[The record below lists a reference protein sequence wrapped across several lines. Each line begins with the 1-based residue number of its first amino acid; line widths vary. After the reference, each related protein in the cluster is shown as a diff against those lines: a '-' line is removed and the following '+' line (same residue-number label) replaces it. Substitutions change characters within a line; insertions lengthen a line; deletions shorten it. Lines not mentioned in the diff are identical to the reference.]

1 MHRWERRLGDAAHAL
16 ENCRKTYFEPELFRR
31 NVNHFLTL
39 IRTVTFLIAKDKASI
54 PKYDQWLSKS
64 IGKYWSG
71 DEVMLWAKE
80 SRNVIEKEG
89 DLEMFSSLSVALVYS
104 YFAKNDVSVQISREE
119 LVGAGIVKLMV
130 LAGEMLPRGVRAAAA
145 VKIERRW
152 VANTLPNHELLQ
164 SMIYVYSRY
173 RQACI
178 DLAQYLGAT
187 PSPTVPSAEDIGEG
201 AVHERR
207 VSYVKFSDKE
217 SYSTSTKRV
226 EFDCTF
232 TPPGWLKN
240 IDRTRPVFE
249 VYCEMAER
257 TFLQFGNHLAMVFLF
272 AKDGTVIQHLAFTPF
287 DQVDK
292 FIFWRD
298 LSERI
303 LYMRAESLIFVSES
317 WTRRNPGLST
327 PIAEAEIIGERLHVH
342 EIRRT
347 GETRLRSWDIKRSGD
362 GVSLVI
368 DEEDSSDNDT
378 IPNFLVPVQDAFAR
392 IHAL

>member
-1 MHRWERRLGDAAHAL
+1 
-16 ENCRKTYFEPELFRR
+16 
-31 NVNHFLTL
+31 
-39 IRTVTFLIAKDKASI
+39 
-54 PKYDQWLSKS
+54 
-64 IGKYWSG
+64 
-71 DEVMLWAKE
+71 
-80 SRNVIEKEG
+80 
-89 DLEMFSSLSVALVYS
+89 MFSSLSVALVYS
-104 YFAKNDVSVQISREE
+104 YFAKNDMSVQISREE
-119 LVGAGIVKLMV
+119 LLGAGIVKLMV
-130 LAGEMLPRGVRAAAA
+130 LAGEMLPHGVRAAAA

-178 DLAQYLGAT
+178 DLAQYLEVA

-201 AVHERR
+201 EVHERR

-226 EFDCTF
+226 NFDRNI
-232 TPPGWLKN
+232 TPPAWLKN

-249 VYCEMAER
+249 VYCEMAEQ

-298 LSERI
+298 LSEQI
-303 LYMRAESLIFVSES
+303 LYMRAESLIFISES

-327 PIAEAEIIGERLHVH
+327 PIAEVEIIGERLHVH

-347 GETRLRSWDIKRSGD
+347 GETRMRSWDIKRAGEH
-362 GVSLVI
+362 VSLVI
-368 DEEDSSDNDT
+368 DKKDTSDNAT
-378 IPNFLVPVQDAFAR
+378 IPNFFVPVQDAFAR